1 MYPRLENFIGGA
13 FQNSEHSRFVPV
25 LEPAT
30 GQIYASV
37 PESGAADLKLAIDA
51 AHAAQPS
58 FAKLAPAA
66 RARLLLQLAD
76 AIDADAAN
84 LAAIES
90 KDCGKTITQASQ
102 IEIPRAAANFRYFAA
117 MAESFGSE
125 SHAHPDALNLTLR
138 PPLGTVACIS
148 PWNLPLYLLSWKIA
162 PALACGNAVI
172 AKPSEVTPAS
182 AHRFA
187 ELAQRI
193 LPPGVLNIL
202 HGSGAGIGQ
211 ALVRHPEIKAVSF
224 TGSSLTGAAIAVH
237 CAATFKKTSLEL
249 GGKNPMLIF
258 ADANFEQAVQTALR
272 AAFSNQGQICLCAS
286 RILIERSI
294 YSRFVEAFVA
304 GARAIRLGDPSL
316 ADTQFGALVSS
327 PHLQKVTDAI
337 ALAEAEGGRKLLGGS
352 RVYLEGRCEAGFFLE
367 PTIFDQLPQS
377 AQTNQQ
383 EIFGPVVTLQAFDNE
398 AQALLMAN
406 DTRYGLATS
415 VYTNDLGRAQRLAQ
429 GLHMGMVWINCWMH
443 RDLRTPF
450 GGVKA
455 SGLGREGGIDAMR
468 FFSDCKNVSFGSLE

>member
-1 MYPRLENFIGGA
+1 MSYARLENFIDGT
-13 FQNSEHSRFVPV
+13 FQKSEHSRFVPII
-25 LEPAT
+25 EPAT
-30 GQIYASV
+30 GQIYANV
-37 PESGAADLKLAIDA
+37 PESNAADLKLAIDA

-58 FAKLAPAA
+58 FAGLAPAQ
-66 RARLLLQLAD
+66 RARLLHQLAD
-76 AIDADAAN
+76 AIEADCDN

-90 KDCGKTITQASQ
+90 KDCGKTITQARQ

-125 SHAHPDALNLTLR
+125 SHMHPDALNVTLR
-138 PPLGTVACIS
+138 APLGTVACIS
-148 PWNLPLYLLSWKIA
+148 PWNLPLYLLTWKIA

-172 AKPSEVTPAS
+172 AKPSEVTPAT

-187 ELAQRI
+187 ELAQLI

-224 TGSSLTGAAIAVH
+224 TGSTQTGAAIASE
-237 CAATFKKTSLEL
+237 CAPSFKKVSLEL

-258 ADANFEQAVQTALR
+258 ADADFDMAVQTALR

-294 YSRFVEAFVA
+294 YRRFVDAFVM
-304 GARAIRLGDPSL
+304 GAQAIKIGDPSL
-316 ADTQFGALVSS
+316 LETQFGALVSS
-327 PHLQKVTDAI
+327 AHLKKVQDAI
-337 ALAEAEGGRKLLGGS
+337 ALAEQEGGRKLLGGA
-352 RVYLEGRCEAGFFLE
+352 RVQLTGRCAEGYFLE

-383 EIFGPVVTLQAFDNE
+383 EIFGPVVTLQPFDNE

-415 VYTNDLGRAQRLAQ
+415 VYTQDVGRAQRLAH
-429 GLHMGMVWINCWMH
+429 GLQMGMVWINCWMH

-455 SGLGREGGIDAMR
+455 SGLGREGGVDAMR
-468 FFSDCKNVSFGSLE
+468 FFTDCKNVAFGS